1 MTEHAETPGTTPGT
15 GRSVLILAVAIVIS
29 TSLHVVPQLLREW
42 VDPAWSMLLLMVLDA
57 CVVAA
62 IVRSKTAIFT
72 GAMLGLLFGA
82 TTLLHQQVLAAL
94 PSIALNLILATAFAA
109 TLRRGETPL
118 IVRIELIGTTGEL
131 APDFVRYLR
140 SLTQAWTLFFVL
152 NAAVSLLLILFA
164 PFSWW
169 SLFSNVLTWPLIAGM
184 FAVEWVVRR
193 VAFPQLPPH
202 TPLGIA
208 AKIFAYQRVA
218 RQAARAA

>member
-1 MTEHAETPGTTPGT
+1 MTQHVTTPSM

-29 TSLHVVPQLLREW
+29 TSLHVVPQLLRDL

-57 CVVAA
+57 CLVAA
-62 IVRSKTAIFT
+62 IVRSKTAIVT
-72 GAMLGLLFGA
+72 GAMLGLLFAA

-94 PSIALNLILATAFAA
+94 PSIGLNLMLAAGFAA

-118 IVRIELIGTTGEL
+118 IVRIELFDNPRDLSPE
-131 APDFVRYLR
+131 FVRYLR
-140 SLTQAWTLFFVL
+140 GLTQAWTIFFLV
-152 NAAVSLLLILFA
+152 NAAASLLLILFA

-184 FAVEWVVRR
+184 FAAEWVVRR
-193 VAFPQLPPH
+193 IAFPQFPPH

-208 AKIFAYQRVA
+208 AKIFAYQRIA
-218 RQAARAA
+218 REAARAT

>member
-1 MTEHAETPGTTPGT
+1 MTQPVATPSM

-29 TSLHVVPQLLREW
+29 TSLHVVPQLLREL

-94 PSIALNLILATAFAA
+94 PSIGLNLILAAGFAA

-118 IVRIELIGTTGEL
+118 IVRIELIDNPRDLTPE
-131 APDFVRYLR
+131 FVRYLR
-140 SLTQAWTLFFVL
+140 GLTQAWTIFFLV

-184 FAVEWVVRR
+184 FAAEWVVRR
-193 VAFPQLPPH
+193 IAFPQFPPH

-208 AKIFAYQRVA
+208 AKIFAYQRIA
-218 RQAARAA
+218 REAARAT